1 MVVMQC
7 LLLFLQ
13 GEEVIAVIPWD
24 EWWELQLKD
33 ESNPHIALLPLHPEV
48 RAVFN
53 ETAAWDYVKSMVGKL
68 YGYHNLIFS
77 WIDTISDNYPPPLDA
92 SLVLIFAIYV
102 LTIMHLKNYFL
113 LKFDFYNLFV
123 ILSFSILGH
132 A

>member
-1 MVVMQC
+1 MVVIQC

-13 GEEVIAVIPWD
+13 GEEIIAVIPWD

-92 SLVLIFAIYV
+92 SLVLIFAIYS
-102 LTIMHLKNYFL
+102 
-113 LKFDFYNLFV
+113 FDHNAFEELFFV
-123 ILSFSILGH
+123 EI
-132 A
+132 

>member
-13 GEEVIAVIPWD
+13 GEEIIAVIPWD